1 MKSPVRFAVLSIIS
15 FIFFLPICISAQAP
29 TDPLAAF
36 KAIKI
41 HWRVVTNGLD
51 ATGKAISEVEL
62 TNDSAATLPAT
73 GWSLYYNFELRSEP
87 QPANAPFT
95 ITRINGD
102 LYRAEPSATFTPL
115 APGKSV
121 NFQLINNEPILSYSI
136 APGGL
141 FFVLP
146 AADKARPAIL
156 PIPESSITRFIDPS
170 QMYRGKE
177 DLIPYS
183 SPQQRYLNNQA
194 LSLLPSAQLNRVLPT
209 PTSVKDL
216 PGSFTINTQTVLFA
230 PNDFASEAEYL
241 NRTLSLLLGKPLKTL
256 SGLPSKP
263 AIHFVLLTDN
273 VGDNRPTDNSEGY
286 KLLISP
292 TDGITISS
300 RSSAGIFNG
309 IQTLRSLIPLDSLN
323 NHSAAI
329 TLPALEIN
337 DAPRFHHRGLM
348 RDVARNFQ
356 SKAEVLKLLDIM
368 ALYKLNVLHFHL
380 IDDEG
385 WRLEIAGL
393 PELTSFGARRG
404 FTPDGQPLEMLQP
417 ALDSGPFPDA
427 SNSHGSGFYTRADF
441 IEILRHAKELHI
453 EVMPEIE
460 GPGHMRAA
468 IMSMLNRYRHL
479 TAANKPTE
487 AREYLLSDPDE
498 QTGYE
503 SVQGYSDNVMN
514 VCIPSTLHFMDKVF
528 NEFASI
534 YSEAGVNLQRIHV
547 GGDEVPRGAWQH
559 TTACQNIPEADRNP
573 QSLEHAY
580 MDSLGA
586 LLSKH
591 GIRPAAWEE
600 AVLTHD
606 DKDVNTVADNLL
618 KYKAMPIAW
627 RNIWGD
633 TDDNS
638 SIMANAGYDVI
649 MAESS
654 NFYLD
659 MLYSKEPEEPGA
671 YWSNFTDTRQTF
683 EFTPSNIYNSART
696 DTMGHPMNPC
706 HDFANKPHLTDEGRK
721 HIIGLQGAAWSE
733 RVLGPEMMEYF
744 FFPRAI
750 AIAERAWAAEP
761 AWESTC
767 TGIFSANFN
776 NDFNQFANEL
786 GQREF
791 ARMDALNGNVNFRI
805 PPPGAVIESGLLKA
819 NTNFPGLAIRY
830 TTDGSEPTPA
840 SSLYTTPVKVK
851 KGAINLKAF
860 DAQGH
865 SSRTSTL
872 TVK

>member
-1 MKSPVRFAVLSIIS
+1 MKAHVRFSALSLLAL
-15 FIFFLPICISAQAP
+15 FFLLPLHISAQTPA
-29 TDPLAAF
+29 DPLAAY
-36 KAIKI
+36 KTIKI

-51 ATGKAISEVEL
+51 TPKAISEVEL
-62 TNDSAATLPAT
+62 TNDSQSTLPAT
-73 GWSLYYNFELRSEP
+73 GWALYYNFELHTDP
-87 QPANAPFT
+87 QPADGPFT

-102 LYRAEPSATFTPL
+102 LYRAEPCANFTPL
-115 APGKSV
+115 EPGKSV
-121 NFQLINNEPILSYSI
+121 KFQLINQYPILAYSI
-136 APGGL
+136 APGGF

-146 AADKARPAIL
+146 TADKAKPTII
-156 PIPESSITRFIDPS
+156 PIPDSSITRFIDPS
-170 QMYRGKE
+170 QMYRGKD
-177 DLIPYS
+177 DLVPYS
-183 SPQQRYLNNQA
+183 SPQQRYLDNQA
-194 LSLLPSAQLNRVLPT
+194 LSLLPAKQLNRVLPS
-209 PTSVKDL
+209 PTSEKDL
-216 PGSFTINTQTVLFA
+216 QSSFTITPQTVIA
-230 PNDFASEAEYL
+230 TPSDFANEATYL
-241 NRTLSLLLGKPLKTL
+241 NRTLSLLLGKQLTTNPT
-256 SGLPSKP
+256 STTSKSS
-263 AIHFVLLTDN
+263 IRFELLTTSI
-273 VGDNRPTDNSEGY
+273 GDNRPTDNSEGY
-286 KLLISP
+286 KLVISP
-292 TDGITISS
+292 TEGITISS
-300 RSSAGIFNG
+300 RTSAGIFNG
-309 IQTLRSLIPLDSLN
+309 IQTLRALIPLNSLN
-323 NHSAAI
+323 KHSAAI

-337 DAPRFHHRGLM
+337 DAPRFHYRGLM
-348 RDVARNFQ
+348 LDVSRNFQ
-356 SKAEVLKLLDIM
+356 SKAEVLKLLDTM
-368 ALYKLNVLHFHL
+368 AMYKLNVLHFHL

-417 ALDSGPFPDA
+417 ALDSGPFA
-427 SNSHGSGFYTRADF
+427 EGSHGSGFYTRADF
-441 IEILRHAKELHI
+441 IEILRHANELHI

-468 IMSMLNRYRHL
+468 IQSMLYRYHQL
-479 TAANKPTE
+479 SAANKPTE

-503 SVQGYSDNVMN
+503 SVQGYADNVMN
-514 VCIPSTLHFMDKVF
+514 VCIPSTLHFTDKVF
-528 NEFASI
+528 TEIAAL
-534 YSEAGVNLQRIHV
+534 YSDAGVKLERIHV
-547 GGDEVPRGAWQH
+547 GGDEVPHGAWKH
-559 TTACQNIPEADRNP
+559 TTACQKIPEADRNP

-580 MDSLGA
+580 MDSLGS

-606 DKDVNTVADNLL
+606 EKDVNTVAENLL
-618 KYKAMPIAW
+618 KYKAVPVAW

-638 SIMANAGYDVI
+638 SILANAGYDVI

-659 MLYSKEPEEPGA
+659 MLYSKDPEEPGT
-671 YWSNFTDTRQTF
+671 YWSNFTDTRDTF

-696 DTMGHPMNPC
+696 DHMGHPLNPC
-706 HDFANKPHLTDEGRK
+706 QDFANKPHLTDEGSK
-721 HIIGLQGAAWSE
+721 HIIGLQGAVWSE
-733 RVLGPEMMEYF
+733 RVLGPGMMEYF

-767 TGIFSANFN
+767 TGIFSTEFDR
-776 NDFNQFANEL
+776 DFNQFANEL

-791 ARMDALNGNVNFRI
+791 ARMDALYGSFNFRI
-805 PPPGAVIESGLLKA
+805 PPPGAVIENGRLKA

-830 TTDGSEPTPA
+830 TTNGSEPT
-840 SSLYTTPVKVK
+840 STSTLYTAPVKVTK
-851 KGAINLKAF
+851 ATINLKCF
-860 DAQGH
+860 DAKGH